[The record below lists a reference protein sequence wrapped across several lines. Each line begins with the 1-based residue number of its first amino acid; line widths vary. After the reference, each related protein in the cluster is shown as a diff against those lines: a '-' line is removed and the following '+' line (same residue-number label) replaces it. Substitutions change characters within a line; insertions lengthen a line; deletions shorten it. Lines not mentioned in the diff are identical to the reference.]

1 MSKRHPARTLLPF
14 TLEPPS
20 TPSRECRSLGDVEWP
35 LSQVT
40 LSRDIY
46 QAFIFPAPF
55 ERSKRSKDSPG
66 KGRSWCRFLLRDPIG
81 TFRDQTSV
89 FASAGA
95 TSEAETVNR
104 EDHGVCVLA
113 ESSRLHNAVGTA
125 WLPMRRVA
133 ARIKLR
139 LARK

>member
-1 MSKRHPARTLLPF
+1 MA
-14 TLEPPS
+14 
-20 TPSRECRSLGDVEWP
+20 

-55 ERSKRSKDSPG
+55 ERSKRTKDSPG
-66 KGRSWCRFLLRDPIG
+66 ERAGLARAAFFFETLSG
-81 TFRDQTSV
+81 YTFRGQSSV

-95 TSEAETVNR
+95 TSGAGTVNR
-104 EDHGVCVLA
+104 EDLGICVLA
-113 ESSRLHNAVGTA
+113 EPSRLHNAVGTA

-133 ARIKLR
+133 ARVKLR